1 MLSAPRPR
9 RAAPVLSRRPGPL
22 AVLLLGPL
30 LSAPALAA
38 DPRPAPSKPDPKA
51 SKPDPKASKPDP
63 KASKPDPK
71 ASKPDPKASKPDPKA
86 SKPDPKASKPDPKA
100 SPTKPD
106 PKASKPDPKASKPD
120 PKASKPDPKASQA
133 PTPPAP
139 PPPPPAPAAAG
150 YWLGARLLGPD
161 AAKLAALEAIA
172 LPTGIDGAPDDTVAG
187 QVETLPEAMAWVA
200 RWAFAGDPLP
210 PPALEPADSPLHL
223 GPAPIPGGP
232 LFTRHGAVLHA
243 LSVRGRSI
251 DGSTRAIRWPQTT
264 AEVTP
269 PGLPWLPAV
278 LLTDRAPLF
287 AAPAARVPPAA
298 ERFAHVRRSGHLWIL
313 GHVDRCSAAAGE
325 RVCLRWAQVV
335 AREGDEFRAGY
346 LPAYQ
351 LAPIDGWRRGAG
363 AAPRAMVLA
372 SGTIGARAQFLLIA
386 RTRDGGLHRKT
397 LEAPLVGDAFPA
409 ARVRV
414 EGEWA
419 TIEFTGA
426 KAQRVALDASLD
438 ARER

>member
-1 MLSAPRPR
+1 M
-9 RAAPVLSRRPGPL
+9 
-22 AVLLLGPL
+22 
-30 LSAPALAA
+30 
-38 DPRPAPSKPDPKA
+38 
-51 SKPDPKASKPDP
+51 
-63 KASKPDPK
+63 
-71 ASKPDPKASKPDPKA
+71 
-86 SKPDPKASKPDPKA
+86 
-100 SPTKPD
+100 
-106 PKASKPDPKASKPD
+106 
-120 PKASKPDPKASQA
+120 
-133 PTPPAP
+133 
-139 PPPPPAPAAAG
+139 
-150 YWLGARLLGPD
+150 
-161 AAKLAALEAIA
+161 
-172 LPTGIDGAPDDTVAG
+172 
-187 QVETLPEAMAWVA
+187 
-200 RWAFAGDPLP
+200 
-210 PPALEPADSPLHL
+210 
-223 GPAPIPGGP
+223 
-232 LFTRHGAVLHA
+232 LHA

-287 AAPAARVPPAA
+287 AAPSARVPPAA

-426 KAQRVALDASLD
+426 KAQPVVLDASLD